1 MDINILNRF
10 INNECSVSEKK
21 EVEEWLKNA
30 ENDLFIKEWM
40 SRYWDTDNLG
50 KLSMSDEPD
59 LNRIRSIIQERI
71 SLENESNSS
80 LNKKSKLISISRNA
94 NIRFAAAA
102 AIIFV
107 IISSASFWFFERGSF
122 NNSLTNNNKILLNN
136 SKDIAPPTGNNA
148 ILTLANGEKLN
159 LDSTKNGVLAKEG
172 NINVRK
178 NANGEIVYTGKAAD
192 AITYNTLSLP
202 KGSKPFRLVL
212 ADGTFVWLNAAS
224 SVTFPTAFIG
234 HERRVKITG
243 EAYFEVAKNVTMP
256 FFVVHEDAQVRVL
269 GTHFDVNTYADE
281 KDMKVT
287 LLEGS
292 VNVSKGALSIK
303 LSPGQQAKLTVDNIS
318 LLPSIDVEEVMAW
331 KNGKFYFKGTDLRT
345 IMRQI
350 EKYYNVEVVFK
361 DEVNYQFYAKIDRQ
375 KNLSEFLKK
384 LELTNL
390 VHFNIENNKVI
401 VTK

>member
-1 MDINILNRF
+1 MDISILYRF
-10 INNECSVSEKK
+10 INDECSDLEKK
-21 EVEEWLKNA
+21 EVEAWLKNP
-30 ENDLFIKEWM
+30 ENDLLIKEWM
-40 SRYWDTDNLG
+40 SEYWDKDNSFESN
-50 KLSMSDEPD
+50 KSNEPD

-71 SLENESNSS
+71 SLDNESNSI
-80 LNKKSKLISISRNA
+80 LRKKAKLISISKIT
-94 NIRFAAAA
+94 NIRFTAAA
-102 AIIFV
+102 AIIFI
-107 IISSASFWFFERGSF
+107 IISSASFWFFEKGHY
-122 NNSLTNNNKILLNN
+122 NNSTTNNNKILLNN
-136 SKDIAPPTGNNA
+136 AKDIAPPTGNNA

-159 LDSTKNGVLAKEG
+159 LDSTKDGILANQG

-192 AITYNTLSLP
+192 AISYNTLSLP

-224 SVTFPTAFIG
+224 SVTFPTAFKG
-234 HERRVKITG
+234 HERRVNITG
-243 EAYFEVAKNVTMP
+243 EAYFEVAKNAEMP
-256 FFVVHEDAQVRVL
+256 FYVVHDDAQVRVL
-269 GTHFDVNTYADE
+269 GTHFDVNTYSDE
-281 KDMKVT
+281 KDLKVT

-303 LSPGQQAKLTVDNIS
+303 LLPGQQAQLTTDNIS

-331 KNGKFYFKGTDLRT
+331 KNGKFYFKGTDLKT

-361 DEVNYQFYAKIDRQ
+361 DDVNYQFYAKIDRQ

-384 LELTNL
+384 LEMTNL
-390 VHFNIENNKVI
+390 VHFTIENNHVI

>member
-10 INNECSVSEKK
+10 INDKCSDLEKK
-21 EVEEWLKNA
+21 EVEAWLKNP
-30 ENDLFIKEWM
+30 ENDLLIKEWM
-40 SRYWDTDNLG
+40 SKYWDAENSIELG
-50 KLSMSDEPD
+50 VSSEPD

-71 SLENESNSS
+71 SLEKDSDSDS
-80 LNKKSKLISISRNA
+80 NKKAILTSFQKRRIF
-94 NIRFAAAA
+94 RFSAAA

-107 IISSASFWFFERGSF
+107 IISSASYLFFEKGF
-122 NNSLTNNNKILLNN
+122 FKVDNTKNDKILLNN
-136 SKDIAPPTGNNA
+136 AKDIAPPSGNNA
-148 ILTLANGEKLN
+148 TLTLSNGEKVN
-159 LDSTKNGVLAKEG
+159 LDSTKNGVLAKQG
-172 NINVRK
+172 NVNVSK
-178 NANGEIVYTGKAAD
+178 NANGEIIYSGHAAD

-212 ADGTFVWLNAAS
+212 ADGTLVWLNAAS
-224 SVTFPTAFIG
+224 SVTFPTAFKG

-243 EAYFEVAKNVTMP
+243 EAYFEVAKNAAMP
-256 FFVVHEDAQVRVL
+256 FYVAHDDAQVRVL
-269 GTHFDVNTYADE
+269 GTHFDVNTYDDE

-287 LLEGS
+287 LLEGI

-303 LSPGQQAKLTVDNIS
+303 LSPGQQAKLTTDNIS
-318 LLPSIDVEEVMAW
+318 LLQTIDIEEVMAW
-331 KNGKFYFKGTDLRT
+331 KNGKFFFKGTDLKT

-361 DEVNYQFYAKIDRQ
+361 EDVNYQFYAKIDRQ

-390 VHFNIENNKVI
+390 VHFTIENNKVI